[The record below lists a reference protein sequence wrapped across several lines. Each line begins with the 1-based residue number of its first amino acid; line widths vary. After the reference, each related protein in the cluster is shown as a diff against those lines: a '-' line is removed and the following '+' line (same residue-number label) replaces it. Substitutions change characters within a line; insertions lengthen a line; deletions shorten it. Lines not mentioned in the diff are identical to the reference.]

1 MDNALQIE
9 ADQAIYLAEIFSR
22 VGSSYTMEVFD
33 RVIGSNI
40 DDIPVHRVYE
50 AFMAFSTASKA
61 EIRPKITSLLL
72 RTLTENLD

>member
-1 MDNALQIE
+1 M
-9 ADQAIYLAEIFSR
+9 
-22 VGSSYTMEVFD
+22 GSSYTMEVFD

-40 DDIPVHRVYE
+40 DDIATHRVYE